1 MARPRPPRQTTSLG
15 PGDHPRCRAG
25 IGARQQQ
32 LAPLERPPGATA
44 LVPRPPFQPVPR
56 LHPTPQNML
65 LGMWSRGG
73 CKGTT
78 GWEISPTPGYQTSR
92 LAFRLGKAQHGP
104 CLVPLPNGLNLPAG
118 IHTPDNGRPQGD
130 PASQR
135 GLHGARQDLQQ
146 LWDSCTQI
154 CVGAEIIP
162 V

>member
-32 LAPLERPPGATA
+32 LAPLERPPRATA

-65 LGMWSRGG
+65 LEMWSRGG

-78 GWEISPTPGYQTSR
+78 GWEISPVPGYQTSG
-92 LAFRLGKAQHGP
+92 LASGW
-104 CLVPLPNGLNLPAG
+104 
-118 IHTPDNGRPQGD
+118 GRPSMV
-130 PASQR
+130 PASFLCLMGSVSRQEYTLQTVEDPR
-135 GLHGARQDLQQ
+135 GTPPARGDCMERGKT
-146 LWDSCTQI
+146 SNNSGT
-154 CVGAEIIP
+154 VAHRS